1 MIFLVVRAFDI
12 GEEVPARGLETAK
25 PSACN
30 TGLCQSEEMSMSAH
44 IVSLLDSLTQSTF
57 VWNGDFNVNVS
68 GGAVDWFG
76 LCAVLVLWLAVRK
89 R

>member
-1 MIFLVVRAFDI
+1 
-12 GEEVPARGLETAK
+12 
-25 PSACN
+25 
-30 TGLCQSEEMSMSAH
+30 MSMVGH
-44 IVSLLDSLTQSTF
+44 IVSLLDSLTQSTI
-57 VWNGDFNVNVS
+57 VWNGDFVVNVS